1 VGTEGVSGSAIME
14 FYTTTKGIRLP
25 VLTTTQMNAVAGP
38 VQGLAIYNSTDN
50 NIYRYMACFK
60 STIGA
65 SGLVTTTLIC
75 IY

>member
-1 VGTEGVSGSAIME
+1 MGNLLKVYNI
-14 FYTTTKGIRLP
+14 I
-25 VLTTTQMNAVAGP
+25 LTP
-38 VQGLAIYNSTDN
+38 LTDN
-50 NIYRYMACFK
+50 LFNNTIYRYMACFK